1 MKSGALF
8 RTVAVGGF
16 NRDDV
21 INYVDNMSE
30 RAKHTEMK
38 LQKQIEELT
47 AERDELLAKSGDSS
61 NANDARKIAELQSQL
76 KAKQDALDAVA
87 ETKAKMDKNLEQA
100 KIAVEKA
107 AAQAKR
113 EIENSKKMDAKIKSL
128 SSANERL
135 THDLESARKEAADFK
150 SKYEQLKSQIDANA
164 TAAQQ
169 AKSVETKETTPATDA
184 NQAKLEEQ
192 INEYREKS
200 RRYDEACIEIGKI
213 KLDAHAEAESIT
225 NEAKTKAENVVND
238 ALQKSK
244 QQLLSAKEQS
254 EKIINQA
261 QQQAQSIVKQANET
275 SEKTLFKARMQS
287 EQTILK
293 ANEQSE
299 QTINKANT
307 AAETRIKEARELAEK
322 TIFEANEKAEKI
334 MKDANEFSEKSL
346 SDVTAQVDNII
357 NDAKSSLTNINTGFG
372 SFKDDLDYFRYSVR
386 ETLAKLESN
395 FTDIDKRI
403 ADTLNRID
411 KSDLEKFKV
420 TKEKKNE
427 AVKKSDAQ
435 NKQTN
440 QNHQS
445 SDNKKFFR

>member
-135 THDLESARKEAADFK
+135 THDLES
-150 SKYEQLKSQIDANA
+150 
-164 TAAQQ
+164 
-169 AKSVETKETTPATDA
+169 
-184 NQAKLEEQ
+184 
-192 INEYREKS
+192 
-200 RRYDEACIEIGKI
+200 
-213 KLDAHAEAESIT
+213 
-225 NEAKTKAENVVND
+225 
-238 ALQKSK
+238 
-244 QQLLSAKEQS
+244 
-254 EKIINQA
+254 
-261 QQQAQSIVKQANET
+261 
-275 SEKTLFKARMQS
+275 
-287 EQTILK
+287 
-293 ANEQSE
+293 
-299 QTINKANT
+299 
-307 AAETRIKEARELAEK
+307 
-322 TIFEANEKAEKI
+322 
-334 MKDANEFSEKSL
+334 
-346 SDVTAQVDNII
+346 
-357 NDAKSSLTNINTGFG
+357 SS
-372 SFKDDLDYFRYSVR
+372 
-386 ETLAKLESN
+386 
-395 FTDIDKRI
+395 
-403 ADTLNRID
+403 
-411 KSDLEKFKV
+411 
-420 TKEKKNE
+420 
-427 AVKKSDAQ
+427 
-435 NKQTN
+435 
-440 QNHQS
+440 
-445 SDNKKFFR
+445 

>member
-150 SKYEQLKSQIDANA
+150 SKYEQLKSQMDANA

-169 AKSVETKETTPATDA
+169 AKSV
-184 NQAKLEEQ
+184 EQ

-411 KSDLEKFKV
+411 KSDLEKYKV

-435 NKQTN
+435 NKQIN

-445 SDNKKFFR
+445 SDGKKFFR